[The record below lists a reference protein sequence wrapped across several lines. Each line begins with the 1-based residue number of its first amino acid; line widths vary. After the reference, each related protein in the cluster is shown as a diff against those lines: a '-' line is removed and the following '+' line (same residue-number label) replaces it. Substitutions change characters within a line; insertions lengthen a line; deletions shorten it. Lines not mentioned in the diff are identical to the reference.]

1 MIASSLTAGR
11 LAGAIAGPDDLDSV
25 TVGSISDTATDD
37 WLRRERIAFS
47 GYPSV
52 EAGLT
57 ALHDG
62 EIDAFVYD
70 APLLRYLVRKGD
82 AKDLRLLPGTFGRQ
96 DYGIALKQGSEMRE
110 SIDIA
115 LLRQIRS
122 SEWHE
127 GIAQT
132 LGQRD

>member
-1 MIASSLTAGR
+1 
-11 LAGAIAGPDDLDSV
+11 
-25 TVGSISDTATDD
+25 
-37 WLRRERIAFS
+37 
-47 GYPSV
+47 
-52 EAGLT
+52 
-57 ALHDG
+57 
-62 EIDAFVYD
+62 
-70 APLLRYLVRKGD
+70 
-82 AKDLRLLPGTFGRQ
+82 
-96 DYGIALKQGSEMRE
+96 MRE

>member
-1 MIASSLTAGR
+1 MPVAMADGRRVWQWRTQAQQWAVFAG
-11 LAGAIAGPDDLDSV
+11 
-25 TVGSISDTATDD
+25 
-37 WLRRERIAFS
+37 WF
-47 GYPSV
+47 
-52 EAGLT
+52 
-57 ALHDG
+57 ALVALFVFCWQLMTKDQ
-62 EIDAFVYD
+62 IWAFVYD